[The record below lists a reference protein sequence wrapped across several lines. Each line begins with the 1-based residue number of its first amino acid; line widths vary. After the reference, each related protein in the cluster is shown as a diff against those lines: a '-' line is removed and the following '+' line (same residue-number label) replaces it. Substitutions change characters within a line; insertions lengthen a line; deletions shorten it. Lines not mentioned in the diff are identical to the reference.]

1 MDDKVPIPEIARLL
15 GRPEAWVEHVLKL
28 GALPSRVRADV
39 ESFAEDQ
46 RKRDA
51 AAAEIGDHT
60 DEWG

>member
-1 MDDKVPIPEIARLL
+1 MSDEIPIAEIAAML
-15 GRPEAWVEHVLKL
+15 GRPEQWVEHVLRL
-28 GALPSRVRADV
+28 GDLRSRARADV
-39 ESFAEDQ
+39 EAFVEDQ